1 VTSDP
6 ALLARF
12 ARAPALDAQGLIA
25 ALRAFGSLEA
35 LAAASVVALV
45 EAGLDPRAAQSLH
58 RGDDRAIATDVAA
71 IQRHGFTLLHAGD
84 PRYPPLLAGHA
95 GMPAVLWVQG
105 DAAALS
111 TPQLAMV
118 GSRHP
123 TALGAS
129 TARQFAAWFARA
141 GVTITSGLARG
152 IDAACHEAALS
163 AGGLT
168 IAVCGGGLD
177 RIYPPEHALLAAR
190 IAASGALISEFPPGT
205 PPLRHQFPRRNRL
218 IAGLALGTLVVEAR
232 QQSGSLITARHAAE
246 LGREVFAIPG
256 SIHSMLSRG
265 CHRLIRD
272 GAMLVEDA
280 AEVLSVL
287 KIPILNQSV
296 KCSFGES
303 ARPPAT
309 TRRLDKDYEILL
321 DALGSGPTGID
332 DLVARTGLPSES
344 VASMLL
350 ILELEGEITTESG
363 GRYSRHPDTT
373 DTP

>member
-1 VTSDP
+1 MNSDP

-12 ARAPALDAQGLIA
+12 ARTPALDAPGLID

-35 LAAASVVALV
+35 VAAAPVVALV
-45 EAGLDPRAAQSLH
+45 EAGLDPRAAQALH
-58 RGDDRAIATDVAA
+58 GGDAAAIAADVAA
-71 IQRHGFTLLHAGD
+71 IRRHGFTLLHAGD
-84 PRYPPLLAGHA
+84 PLYPPLLAGHA
-95 GMPAVLWVQG
+95 GMPAVLWVRG

-111 TPQLAMV
+111 SPQLAMV

-129 TARQFAAWFARA
+129 TARDFAGWFARA
-141 GVTITSGLARG
+141 GVTIASGLARG
-152 IDAACHEAALS
+152 IDAACHEGALGG
-163 AGGLT
+163 GGLT
-168 IAVCGGGLD
+168 VAVCGGGLD
-177 RIYPPEHALLAAR
+177 RIYPPEHEPLAAR
-190 IAASGALISEFPPGT
+190 IAASGALVSEFPPGT

-280 AEVLSVL
+280 AEVLSAL
-287 KIPILNQSV
+287 KLPILNQSLNAPV
-296 KCSFGES
+296 RAADDPRSV
-303 ARPPAT
+303 

-321 DALGSGPTGID
+321 DALGFGPTGID

-350 ILELEGEITTESG
+350 ILELEGEITTEAG
-363 GRYSRHPDTT
+363 GRYSRRPHTT

>member
-1 VTSDP
+1 VNSDP

-12 ARAPALDAQGLIA
+12 ARAPALDAPGLIQ

-35 LAAASVVALV
+35 MAATPVATLV
-45 EAGLDPRAAQSLH
+45 EAGLDPRAAQWL
-58 RGDDRAIATDVAA
+58 RTGDEAAVAADVAA
-71 IQRHGFTLLHAGD
+71 IRRHDLTLVHAGD
-84 PRYPPLLAGHA
+84 PRYAPLLAGST

-111 TPQLAMV
+111 SPQLAMV

-129 TARQFAAWFARA
+129 TARQFAAWFVRA

-152 IDAACHEAALS
+152 IDAACHEGALG

-168 IAVCGGGLD
+168 VAVCGGGLD
-177 RIYPPEHALLAAR
+177 HIYPPEHAPLAAR
-190 IAASGALISEFPPGT
+190 IAANGALVSEFPPGT

-265 CHRLIRD
+265 CHQLIRD
-272 GAMLVEDA
+272 GAVLVEDA
-280 AEVLSVL
+280 TEVLSAL
-287 KIPILNQSV
+287 KIPLLTQSF
-296 KCSFGES
+296 KECTGQPDS
-303 ARPPAT
+303 APRA
-309 TRRLDKDYEILL
+309 TRRLDKEYEILL
-321 DALGSGPTGID
+321 DAVGFGPTGID

-350 ILELEGEITTESG
+350 ILELEGEITAEAG
-363 GRYSRHPDTT
+363 GRYSRRPNMTN
-373 DTP
+373 TP

>member
-1 VTSDP
+1 MSTDP

-12 ARAPALDAQGLIA
+12 ARVPSLDAAGLIH

-35 LAAASVVALV
+35 IAASPIAALVGAGIDPRTAHGLHRDAAA
-45 EAGLDPRAAQSLH
+45 EIAADVL
-58 RGDDRAIATDVAA
+58 AIE
-71 IQRHGFTLLHAGD
+71 RLGMTLLHAGD
-84 PRYPPLLAGHA
+84 SRYPPLLADSA
-95 GMPAVLWVQG
+95 GMPAVLWVRG
-105 DAAALS
+105 DPAALS

-118 GSRHP
+118 GSRRP
-123 TALGAS
+123 TALGSS

-141 GVTITSGLARG
+141 GVTVTSGLARG
-152 IDAACHEAALS
+152 IDAACHEGALS

-177 RIYPPEHALLAAR
+177 HVYPPEHAELADR

-205 PPLRHQFPRRNRL
+205 PPLRHHFPRRNRL

-256 SIHSMLSRG
+256 SIHSLLARG

-280 AEVLSVL
+280 AEVLAGL
-287 KIPILNQSV
+287 KIPLSNHV
-296 KCSFGES
+296 VRS
-303 ARPPAT
+303 APGMADPASALVRP
-309 TRRLDKDYEILL
+309 LDKDYEILL
-321 DALGSGPTGID
+321 DALGFGPTGID

-350 ILELEGEITTESG
+350 ILELEGEITTEPG
-363 GRYSRHPDTT
+363 GRYSRCPTMT
-373 DTP
+373 NTP